1 MPDPSSPATR
11 RAPKLPRGPSL
22 RERLVSLISG
32 EPDSREDLAEVLD
45 SAHKRDLLDDDA
57 LAMMHGVL
65 AVGEMTAADIMVPR
79 QQMDVVD
86 ITQPLQHWLDQ
97 IIETSH
103 SRFPAVEGDVDHCV
117 GLLLAKD
124 LLRLTRDGSLDLRK
138 LLRPAMFVPESRKLN
153 LLLRDLRVGRT
164 HMALVVNEHGEVAGL
179 ITIEDILEQIVGDIE
194 DEYDEDENAG
204 NIVADHDGRWRVRAL
219 TEIADFNAA
228 FGTDFA
234 DDRADTIGG
243 FVTDALG
250 RMPHRGDAVEAGG
263 LRFEVLRADARQ
275 VHLLLVTRLSRSAA
289 DEFGALD
296 AATKASGVSD
306 ATAAADVTAAP
317 VASSVPR

>member
-1 MPDPSSPATR
+1 MAEP
-11 RAPKLPRGPSL
+11 PRGRPLPASSSKTLLERLSAFIL
-22 RERLVSLISG
+22 REPENR
-32 EPDSREDLAEVLD
+32 D
-45 SAHKRDLLDDDA
+45 DLLQVLSEAHDRHLLDADA
-57 LAMMHGVL
+57 LSMIEGVL
-65 AVGEMTAADIMVPR
+65 QVSELRAGDLMVPR
-79 QQMDVVD
+79 TQMFVLDIAEPVD
-86 ITQPLQHWLDQ
+86 QWIPRVMQ
-97 IIETSH
+97 SGH
-103 SRFPAVEGDVDHCV
+103 SRFPVIEGDADRVIGV
-117 GLLLAKD
+117 LLAKD
-124 LLRLTRDGSLDLRK
+124 LLRFYNQPQFDPRRMLRPVVFIPESK
-138 LLRPAMFVPESRKLN
+138 PLNVLLREFRANRNHLAM
-153 LLLRDLRVGRT
+153 
-164 HMALVVNEHGEVAGL
+164 VVDEYGSVAGL
-179 ITIEDILEQIVGDIE
+179 ITIEDVLEQIVGDIE

>member
-103 SRFPAVEGDVDHCV
+103 SRFPAVEGDADHCV

-194 DEYDEDENAG
+194 DEHDEVQADDG
-204 NIVADHDGRWRVRAL
+204 IVQLEDGTWRVDADTSV
-219 TEIADFNAA
+219 TEFNETFHTTLAD
-228 FGTDFA
+228 GTST
-234 DDRADTIGG
+234 TIGG
-243 FVTDALG
+243 VVTNEFG
-250 RMPHRGDAVEAGG
+250 RVPKVGESVEIGE
-263 LRFEVLRADARQ
+263 LRIHVQRADARR
-275 VHLLLVTRLSRSAA
+275 VDILRVTRTPTLAERDAGQDEPAA
-289 DEFGALD
+289 
-296 AATKASGVSD
+296 
-306 ATAAADVTAAP
+306 
-317 VASSVPR
+317 